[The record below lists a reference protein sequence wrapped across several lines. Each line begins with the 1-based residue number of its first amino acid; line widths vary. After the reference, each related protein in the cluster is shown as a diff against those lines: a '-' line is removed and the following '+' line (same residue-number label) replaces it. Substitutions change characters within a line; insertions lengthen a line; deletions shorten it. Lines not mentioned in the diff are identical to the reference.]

1 MRVFVFKTEHKEK
14 LVWKCLHCL
23 KWMNYLC
30 IVVEK
35 YFKVKYF
42 EFSTVGITK
51 GYLDKQMRDNIA
63 QIFSL
68 TSISLQI
75 NAALFPLPSATVLT
89 QIKKKAALQ
98 WVPPSYTRRACNWGA
113 CMKFNHNLTVFKV
126 TWIWKKY
133 TKNKQW
139 KWLVSLEYVKNDQTL
154 KRHLF

>member
-1 MRVFVFKTEHKEK
+1 
-14 LVWKCLHCL
+14 
-23 KWMNYLC
+23 MNYLC

-75 NAALFPLPSATVLT
+75 NAALFPLPSATVLI
-89 QIKKKAALQ
+89 QIKKKPPCNGCLLLIRVEPATEAL
-98 WVPPSYTRRACNWGA
+98 V
-113 CMKFNHNLTVFKV
+113 
-126 TWIWKKY
+126 
-133 TKNKQW
+133 
-139 KWLVSLEYVKNDQTL
+139 
-154 KRHLF
+154 